1 MSEVRGVVV
10 AHGNLARCL
19 VETVESISG
28 VEGALRP
35 ISNEGCS
42 PELLMARIRDA
53 VGAEPVLVF
62 VDLAS
67 GSCSHA
73 ARLVARDGGGM
84 PVVSGVNLP
93 MLLDFVF
100 HRDMDLEQLSKR
112 VVEKGRAGAIAHL
125 PDFCP

>member
-28 VEGALRP
+28 VERALRP

-53 VGAEPVLVF
+53 VGAEPALVF

-100 HRDMDLEQLSKR
+100 HRDMDLAQLSER

-125 PDFCP
+125 PDLCP

>member
-1 MSEVRGVVV
+1 MSKLRGVVV

-19 VETVESISG
+19 VETTESISG
-28 VEGALRP
+28 VTGSLVP

-42 PELLMARIRDA
+42 PEVLSRKVAEALESGPALL
-53 VGAEPVLVF
+53 F

-67 GSCSHA
+67 GSCAHA
-73 ARLVARDGGGM
+73 ARYVCETNHGI

-100 HRDMDLEQLSKR
+100 HLDMGAPELARR
-112 VVEKGRAGAIAHL
+112 VVEKGRLGVTAQDGSGA
-125 PDFCP
+125 

>member
-1 MSEVRGVVV
+1 MSEVRGAVV

-28 VEGALRP
+28 AEGALRP

-42 PELLMARIRDA
+42 PELLMVRIRNA
-53 VGAEPVLVF
+53 IGAEPALVF

-73 ARLVARDGGGM
+73 ARLVAREGSGI

-100 HRDMDLEQLSKR
+100 HRDMELSELSR
-112 VVEKGRAGAIAHL
+112 RAVEKGHAGTIAHL
-125 PDFCP
+125 PDLSP

>member
-1 MSEVRGVVV
+1 MSEARGVVV
-10 AHGNLARCL
+10 AHGTLALCL

-28 VEGALRP
+28 VEGALWP

-42 PELLMARIRDA
+42 PELLMDRIRDA
-53 VGAEPVLVF
+53 VDGERTIVF

-67 GSCSHA
+67 GSCAHS
-73 ARLVARDGGGM
+73 ARLVGRESSRV

-100 HRDMDLEQLSKR
+100 HRDMDVRELSRR
-112 VVEKGRAGAIAHL
+112 VAEKGRVGTMVHL
-125 PDFCP
+125 PDDSL

>member
-10 AHGNLARCL
+10 AHGSLARCL

-42 PELLMARIRDA
+42 PELLM
-53 VGAEPVLVF
+53 
-62 VDLAS
+62 
-67 GSCSHA
+67 
-73 ARLVARDGGGM
+73 
-84 PVVSGVNLP
+84 PVVSGVNLS

-100 HRDMDLEQLSKR
+100 HRDMELTELSQR

-125 PDFCP
+125 PDLYP

>member
-10 AHGNLARCL
+10 AHGNLARSL

-35 ISNEGCS
+35 ISNESCS
-42 PELLMARIRDA
+42 PELLTARIREA
-53 VGAEPVLVF
+53 VGPEPVLVF

-100 HRDMDLEQLSKR
+100 HRDMELTQLSKR
-112 VVEKGRAGAIAHL
+112 VVEKGRAGAIVHL
-125 PDFCP
+125 PDPCP